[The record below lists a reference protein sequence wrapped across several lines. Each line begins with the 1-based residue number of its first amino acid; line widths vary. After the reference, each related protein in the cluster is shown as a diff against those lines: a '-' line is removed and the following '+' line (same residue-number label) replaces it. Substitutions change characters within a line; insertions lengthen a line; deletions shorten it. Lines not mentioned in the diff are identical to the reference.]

1 MPRLLLILLLLCAPL
16 TQATERLTE
25 EAVRQAYT
33 QMQDAVAAQDVEAV
47 LALMSTAVQVHIL
60 APADM
65 GGELHLGRDEYREL
79 LVQGWDGVENYLLE
93 VDIQHIE
100 IADDGQSA
108 RIDSLNRESMD
119 ILGNTL
125 VMNIE
130 QRATLQLTQQGP
142 LFSHIQ
148 ALIRP

>member
-1 MPRLLLILLLLCAPL
+1 MNKLLLTLLLVLVPL
-16 TQATERLTE
+16 AQANERLSDE
-25 EAVRQAYT
+25 SVRELYA
-33 QMQDAVAAQDVEAV
+33 QMQFAVEAMDV
-47 LALMSTAVQVHIL
+47 QAVMELMSADVQVHIQ

-65 GGELHLGRDEYREL
+65 GGELQLGRDQYREL
-79 LVQGWDGVENYLLE
+79 LVQGWDGVENYRLE

-100 IADDGQSA
+100 ITADGQSA

-130 QRATLQLTQQGP
+130 QRATLQLDQGQA

-148 ALIRP
+148 AVIRP